1 MRRSLAL
8 AVGVLLLGGLTSHS
22 DAQVQGQSQSVT
34 ITITSSSS
42 EAIRFRGA
50 LIFEQGGFQGVDGV
64 TPMEVR
70 GGGVAVGIFERV
82 GEGPELRVRL
92 SAGRGEVTGTAGRV
106 IVGSDVVKGV
116 TNFVRVF

>member
-1 MRRSLAL
+1 MLRSLAL
-8 AVGVLLLGGLTSHS
+8 AVGVLFVGGLASHS
-22 DAQVQGQSQSVT
+22 DAKVQGQSVT

-50 LIFEQGGFQGVDGV
+50 LIFEQGGFQNVEGV

-92 SAGRGEVTGTAGRV
+92 SAGVAR
-106 IVGSDVVKGV
+106 
-116 TNFVRVF
+116 